1 MLSFIESDL
10 DDSILELLILGLIVV
25 ILGNRFLDGLVQ
37 FVLDLFL
44 LGD

>member
-25 ILGNRFLDGLVQ
+25 ILGNSLLDGLVQ